1 MWGSRY
7 KDVNALIGF
16 LWGLQIGVH
25 FVSKPDGT
33 TSYRIAVVMEDDSIL
48 LIQQNGEDVP
58 PWMWVSI
65 SRRYWSLLTSAGS
78 VLEYTGYAWLY
89 WTILAYAKGLLE
101 YTGIC
106 RSVVEYTGICRSVV
120 EYTGICRS
128 VVEYTGICR
137 SVVEYTG
144 ICRSVVEYTGI
155 CRSVLVGSVLDYT
168 GICKSVLEYTD
179 IQSSP
184 GAVMWVREEALASI
198 AALEYLDLPAGQE
211 AAIERFMDASRNEPN
226 PLKVAISRLQLQ
238 VVLIKVWH

>member
-1 MWGSRY
+1 M
-7 KDVNALIGF
+7 
-16 LWGLQIGVH
+16 
-25 FVSKPDGT
+25 SKPDGT

-106 RSVVEYTGICRSVV
+106 RSVVEYTGICKGSTGVYWHMRSVV
-120 EYTGICRS
+120 EYTGICK
-128 VVEYTGICR
+128 
-137 SVVEYTG
+137 
-144 ICRSVVEYTGI
+144 SVVEYTGI

-238 VVLIKVWH
+238 IVLTKVWH

>member
-78 VLEYTGYAWLY
+78 VLEYTGLCLVVLDYTGICKGSTGVYWHMQECSRVYWHMQECSGVYWHMQRVYWSILAYAGVYWQEVY
-89 WTILAYAKGLLE
+89 WTILAYAKVYWSILT
-101 YTGIC
+101 Y
-106 RSVVEYTGICRSVV
+106 
-120 EYTGICRS
+120 
-128 VVEYTGICR
+128 
-137 SVVEYTG
+137 
-144 ICRSVVEYTGI
+144 
-155 CRSVLVGSVLDYT
+155 
-168 GICKSVLEYTD
+168 
-179 IQSSP
+179 SP
-184 GAVMWVREEALASI
+184 
-198 AALEYLDLPAGQE
+198 PQGQ
-211 AAIERFMDASRNEPN
+211 
-226 PLKVAISRLQLQ
+226 
-238 VVLIKVWH
+238 